1 MPYRV
6 GVRVHLVYCHP
17 APSSFTA
24 QVRDEFLAGL
34 SEAAHTAT
42 VSDLYA
48 MDFDTDMTEQEY
60 WRDARYSL
68 EPPLSPDVVAEQ
80 ERINAADALVF
91 VYPVFWTE
99 APAKLVGWFDR
110 VWRFGFAYGRED
122 SPSPMKTLDR
132 ALFLAIAGH
141 DEDELAAQ
149 GRLASMRNV
158 MLDDRIHD
166 RARVKE
172 LVVLGG
178 TDHHDPARREA
189 SIARHLPRVRSLAR
203 AFGD

>member
-1 MPYRV
+1 MAA
-6 GVRVHLVYCHP
+6 VHVHVVYCHP
-17 APSSFTA
+17 SPSSFTA
-24 QVRDEFLAGL
+24 QVRDELLAGL
-34 SEAAHTAT
+34 ANAGHTAS

-48 MDFDTDMTEQEY
+48 MGFATDLTEDEY
-60 WRDARYSL
+60 RRDAYYSL
-68 EPPLSPDVVAEQ
+68 DPPVAPDVLAEQ
-80 ERINAADALVF
+80 QKVNAADALVF

-110 VWRFGFAYGRED
+110 VWRFGFAYGREG
-122 SPSPMKTLDR
+122 SALPMKTLDR

-141 DEDELAAQ
+141 DEDDLAAQ

-166 RARVKE
+166 RARVKD

-189 SIARHLPRVRSLAR
+189 NIARHLPRVRALAR
-203 AFGD
+203 TF